1 MLYLQFEIIYF
12 FIGKKENKKPAASY
26 FRGAG
31 PLSSALWGLTSVFG
45 MGTGM
50 APTPWPPASKSS
62 ASVSGTGRKRRPP
75 QGGGRESGKGQYGQA
90 SRPISTARV
99 SASPRLRLPPI
110 NPVVCRGPSV
120 GSSPMGCLFSG
131 RASRLDAFSGYPFPT

>member
-1 MLYLQFEIIYF
+1 MGLDFRVRDGNGYGTHAMATGIIALPVNAQYW
-12 FIGKKENKKPAASY
+12 GVGNAAHHV
-26 FRGAG
+26 GA
-31 PLSSALWGLTSVFG
+31 SEE
-45 MGTGM
+45 
-50 APTPWPPASKSS
+50 KDK
-62 ASVSGTGRKRRPP
+62 RK
-75 QGGGRESGKGQYGQA
+75 GKGQYGQA

>member
-1 MLYLQFEIIYF
+1 MHSEKHSFYIWEVGFKIKKAGGLLLSRRRATII
-12 FIGKKENKKPAASY
+12 GAVGLD
-26 FRGAG
+26 FRVRDGNG
-31 PLSSALWGLTSVFG
+31 Y
-45 MGTGM
+45 GT
-50 APTPWPPASKSS
+50 PTPWPPASKSS
-62 ASVSGTGRKRRPP
+62 ASVSGTQRKRRPP